1 MINSLVYALN
11 IATTKIRLTYH
22 DGVFFLSY
30 LTVYL
35 TEKSLWIEK
44 RGKTRFTNETIKA

>member
-30 LTVYL
+30 LTVYFNRK
-35 TEKSLWIEK
+35 KSLNREK
-44 RGKTRFTNETIKA
+44 REN